1 VRIRP
6 LPFALRAEYA
16 AAIRGVEAGF
26 STAPGAELDKLDLL
40 VREILRHCGYPVD
53 TFEHDVAA
61 IQPSAPRVVEDY
73 RTAHAIALANDNGMA
88 TEPDLRLAMFHY
100 QSLLKTLLED
110 DGPGRLAE
118 SQR

>member
-6 LPFALRAEYA
+6 LPFALRAQYA
-16 AAIRGVEAGF
+16 AAVRGVEAGF
-26 STAPGAELDKLDLL
+26 STLPGAALHRLDLV
-40 VREILRHCGYPVD
+40 VREILRHCGYPMD

-73 RTAHAIALANDNGMA
+73 RTAHAIALGNDNGMA

-100 QSLLKTLLED
+100 Q
-110 DGPGRLAE
+110 
-118 SQR
+118 

>member
-1 VRIRP
+1 MLAWEILIVAVLAAFLMIIGW
-6 LPFALRAEYA
+6 ALR
-16 AAIRGVEAGF
+16 RRKAG
-26 STAPGAELDKLDLL
+26 AKLPG
-40 VREILRHCGYPVD
+40 LRRSVHPPVD